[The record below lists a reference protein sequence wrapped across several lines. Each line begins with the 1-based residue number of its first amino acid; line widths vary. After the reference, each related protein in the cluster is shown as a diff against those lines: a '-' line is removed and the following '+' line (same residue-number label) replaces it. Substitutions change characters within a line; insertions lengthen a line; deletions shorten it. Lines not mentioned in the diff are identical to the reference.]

1 MAAART
7 RSHMLSPPHARP
19 AMRPLRSLWVVL
31 LGIVWL
37 GPAPADAL
45 KRPAPAARPAANAP
59 AGDAAMKA
67 WLAKAEPGAP
77 HALLA
82 KMTGSYAIE
91 SRFFAG
97 PEVAPL
103 ISVASL
109 EQTMVLGGRYLR
121 QEFAGTMN
129 GQAYQG
135 FGVLGFDNV
144 KAKFFSFWVDAVSTA
159 PLQHEGGCVDAECKT
174 IDMRGQYL
182 DPTTRKTKST
192 RLTLETNAD
201 GKLVQTL
208 YDVDARGRP
217 FKSLELI
224 YTRK

>member
-1 MAAART
+1 M
-7 RSHMLSPPHARP
+7 SPLLPS
-19 AMRPLRSLWVVL
+19 PLPRRAFRGLCVAL
-31 LGIVWL
+31 LGL
-37 GPAPADAL
+37 ALLAPAPAHAARNKK
-45 KRPAPAARPAANAP
+45 KRPVRAARPAAAAP

-82 KMTGSYAIE
+82 KMAGAFAIE

-97 PEVAPL
+97 PEAAPQ
-103 ISVASL
+103 ISAATV
-109 EQTMVLGGRYLR
+109 EQSMVLGGRYLR

-159 PLQHEGGCVDAECKT
+159 PLQHEGGCADPDCKT
-174 IDMRGQYL
+174 LDMRGQYL
-182 DPTTRKTKST
+182 DPATRKPKST
-192 RLTLETNAD
+192 RVTFETNPD

-217 FKSLELI
+217 FKSLELV